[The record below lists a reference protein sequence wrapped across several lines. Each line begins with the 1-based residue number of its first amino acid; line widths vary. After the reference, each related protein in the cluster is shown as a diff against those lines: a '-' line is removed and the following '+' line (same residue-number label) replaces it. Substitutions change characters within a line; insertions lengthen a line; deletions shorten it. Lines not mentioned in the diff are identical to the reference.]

1 MKKKLAVLL
10 ALCLML
16 GALPLSALAAQ
27 YTATLNGQEIT
38 LNVDDTTGAV
48 SLPSDLNEH
57 YSVSPETLTVG
68 SFPETQKFTL
78 TYYGEAPNTIEV
90 TGTLVKEEEPFEA
103 ITVSFQAGEGASG
116 TMADVKVTTKD
127 EADAWTLPA
136 YTFTAP
142 TDKVF
147 AGWKLSTDTAEEP
160 TLYEEGVA
168 YPLTGN
174 VTFIATWKT
183 SEIKVEDGKLVVG
196 QDAELTEGDTVE
208 VNAGEAEKV
217 TVPEETLTKLK
228 EAKVAA
234 VEVTYAT
241 ASVTVPVEVLKTGA
255 ELGIKASADGT
266 TGVAVTL
273 TGAPN
278 AAQAASGN
286 VLPVALEIKLHITIN
301 ITNPLYAY
309 KDGSVLR
316 RARFENGAIK
326 TRHLTEFVV
335 LDADSEEAK
344 SVQDEYL
351 PVVESN
357 KSAAT
362 FLAEGGD
369 YWFAVFTTKT
379 GDVFASGSQVGP
391 SVEGAMVQ
399 GAASLDGGT
408 LNSIF
413 TSGSKIELGGQFGLS
428 FDTVASSK
436 AFTSTGSDF

>member
-147 AGWKLSTDTAEEP
+147 AGWKLSTDTAAEP
-160 TLYEEGVA
+160 TLYKEGAA
-168 YPLTGN
+168 YPLTEN

-183 SEIKVEDGKLVVG
+183 SEIKVEDGNLVVG
-196 QDAELTEGDTVE
+196 EGADLTAGDTVE

-217 TVPEETLTKLK
+217 TVPEETLNTLK
-228 EAKVAA
+228 QAQVAA
-234 VEVTYAT
+234 VEVVNTT
-241 ASVTVPVEVLKTGA
+241 ASVTVPVEVLKAGA
-255 ELGIKASADGT
+255 ELGIKASTGT
-266 TGVAVTL
+266 TGVIVTL
-273 TGAPN
+273 TDAPD
-278 AAQAASGN
+278 AAQAAAGK
-286 VLPVALEIKLHITIN
+286 VLPVALEIKLHIAVSFEN
-301 ITNPLYAY
+301 RLYAY

-326 TRHLTEFVV
+326 TRHLTEFVI
-335 LDADSEEAK
+335 LDANSAEAK

-351 PVVESN
+351 PVLSSN

-362 FLAEGGD
+362 FLAEGED
-369 YWFAVFTTKT
+369 YWFAVFTTKS
-379 GDVFASGSQVGP
+379 GDVFSYGSQVV
-391 SVEGAMVQ
+391 SSEDGAMVQ

>member
-16 GALPLSALAAQ
+16 GALPLSALAATYKLTTADGTQ
-27 YTATLNGQEIT
+27 VGTLTTNDETGAYEATNLTGAFEHYSIAAGTIKVGDKTATLTAYYDQAPLTIT
-38 LNVDDTTGAV
+38 ATLD
-48 SLPSDLNEH
+48 
-57 YSVSPETLTVG
+57 ET
-68 SFPETQKFTL
+68 
-78 TYYGEAPNTIEV
+78 
-90 TGTLVKEEEPFEA
+90 EEPFEA
-103 ITVSFQAGEGASG
+103 ITVSFQAGEDASG

-147 AGWKLSTDTAEEP
+147 AGWKLSTDTAAEP
-160 TLYEEGVA
+160 TLYEEGAA
-168 YPLTGN
+168 YPLTEN

-183 SEIKVEDGKLVVG
+183 SEIKVEDGNLVVG
-196 QDAELTEGDTVE
+196 EGADLTAGDTVE

-217 TVPEETLTKLK
+217 TVPKETLNTLK
-228 EAKVAA
+228 QAQVAA
-234 VEVTYAT
+234 VEVVNTT
-241 ASVTVPVEVLKTGA
+241 ASVTVPVEVLKAGA
-255 ELGIKASADGT
+255 ELGIKASTGT
-266 TGVAVTL
+266 TGVIVTL
-273 TGAPN
+273 TDAPD
-278 AAQAASGN
+278 AAQAAAGK
-286 VLPVALEIKLHITIN
+286 VLPVALEIKLHIAVSFEN
-301 ITNPLYAY
+301 LLYAY